1 MCFLQ
6 TTRSKEKKKKK
17 EILRESNSTER
28 KDRIEK
34 NEGGTAMRAET
45 ENESTRNRSAISPRD
60 SPARIPRP
68 CLLNIPI
75 AACINVYSQIFAEW
89 KSNQRKRV
97 DCRATENC
105 RLNAILPPILM
116 DPYPLEPVCSS

>member
-1 MCFLQ
+1 
-6 TTRSKEKKKKK
+6 
-17 EILRESNSTER
+17 
-28 KDRIEK
+28 
-34 NEGGTAMRAET
+34 MRA